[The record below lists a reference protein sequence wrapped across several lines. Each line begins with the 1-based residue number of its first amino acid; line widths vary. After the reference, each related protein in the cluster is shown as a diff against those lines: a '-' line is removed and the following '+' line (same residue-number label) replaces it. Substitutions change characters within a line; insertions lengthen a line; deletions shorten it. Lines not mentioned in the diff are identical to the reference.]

1 MVSSNGD
8 ARAAIRGWLQEN
20 VTGGRDVPNDEPLI
34 DNGVMTSL
42 QTVELVVFLEDTFGI
57 VVEDEEFD
65 EENFGSVEAIARLV
79 EGDAKYT
86 YEDLERQ
93 SSSLGVA
100 LTEAGV
106 GRGDRVGVY
115 LEKSWEAI
123 VAMLAASRIGA
134 AYVNVNPLFKA
145 PQVEYLASDCDIRI
159 MIGDTPKLEELQPKT
174 IQTAFYRGAK
184 PEEPA
189 ASSYVDVA
197 EALAG
202 EGLKEDRNVSESD
215 LGTILYTSGS
225 TGMPKGVSTSQRNV
239 VVGAQIVSEYLENTP
254 EDRILS

>member
-8 ARAAIRGWLQEN
+8 ARSAIRGWLQDN

-42 QTVELVVFLEDTFGI
+42 QTVELVVFLEDDVRYRRRGRGVRRRELRVRRRHRQSRGEQSGVRSRPEFTLHDLLYNSVARDPQKTA
-57 VVEDEEFD
+57 VVD
-65 EENFGSVEAIARLV
+65 
-79 EGDAKYT
+79 GDTKYT

-93 SSSLGVA
+93 SSSLGAA
-100 LTEAGV
+100 LAEAGV

-145 PQVEYLASDCDIRI
+145 PQVEYLRRR
-159 MIGDTPKLEELQPKT
+159 L
-174 IQTAFYRGAK
+174 
-184 PEEPA
+184 
-189 ASSYVDVA
+189 
-197 EALAG
+197 
-202 EGLKEDRNVSESD
+202 
-215 LGTILYTSGS
+215 
-225 TGMPKGVSTSQRNV
+225 
-239 VVGAQIVSEYLENTP
+239 
-254 EDRILS
+254 